1 MLRHLLTLPLIF
13 AIALPIGVSA
23 APWPAFST
31 RGTQFI
37 RDGRPYQLIS
47 GAIHFQRIP
56 RAYWKDRLQKAR
68 AMGLNTVET
77 YVFWNL
83 VELREGQFDFTGNND
98 IGAFVREAAS
108 QGLNVILRPGP
119 YVCAEWEAGGFP
131 AWLFADPTLR
141 VRSQDPRFLDAS
153 QRYLEALGTQVRPL
167 LNSNGGPIIAM
178 QVENEYGSYGDDHG
192 YLQAVRALFIKAG
205 LGGALLFTSDGAQML
220 GNGTL
225 PDVLAAV
232 NVAPGEAKQALDK
245 LATFHPGQ
253 PQLVGEYWAGWFD
266 QWGKP
271 HAQTDAKQQADEI
284 EWMLRQGHSINLYMF
299 VGGTSFGFMNGA
311 NFQGGPGDHYSPQ
324 TTSYDYDAA
333 LDEAGRPM
341 PKFALFRDVITGV
354 TGLQPPPLP
363 AATRFIDLPDTPL
376 RASAS
381 LWDNLP
387 AAVATSADPQPMERY
402 GQAYGYIL
410 YRTTIHG
417 PRKGRLYL
425 GEVRDDAHV
434 YVDRLFVGRAE
445 RRRQQVWVEVDIPS
459 GAHRL
464 DVLVENS
471 GRVNYGPH
479 LADGR
484 AGLIGPVML
493 NHERVNNWET
503 FLLPLQTPE
512 AIHGWTTAPM
522 QGPAFHR
529 GTLFIRTPGDTFL
542 DMEAFSKGVTWAN
555 GHMLGRYWDIGPQ
568 RALYFPGA
576 WQRQGE
582 NTVLV
587 FDVSDTAAA
596 QVRGVQQQRWI
607 TPRTAK

>member
-13 AIALPIGVSA
+13 VIALPIGVSA
-23 APWPAFST
+23 ASWPAFST

-47 GAIHFQRIP
+47 GAMHFQRIP

-167 LNSNGGPIIAM
+167 LNGNGGPIIAV

-205 LGGALLFTSDGAQML
+205 LGGALLFTADGAQML

-311 NFQGGPGDHYSPQ
+311 NFQGGPSDHYSPQ

-341 PKFALFRDVITGV
+341 PKFVLFRDVITRV

-363 AATRFIDLPDTPL
+363 AATRFIDLPNTPL

-387 AAVATSADPQPMERY
+387 AAVATTADPQPMERY

-410 YRTTIHG
+410 YRTTLHG
-417 PRKGRLYL
+417 PRKGTLYL
-425 GEVRDDAHV
+425 GEVRDDARV

-445 RRRQQVWVEVDIPS
+445 RRRQQVSVEVDIPS

-484 AGLIGPVML
+484 AGLIDPVML

-529 GTLFIRTPGDTFL
+529 GTLLIRTPGDTFL
-542 DMEAFSKGVTWAN
+542 DMAAFSKGVTWAN
-555 GHMLGRYWDIGPQ
+555 GHLLGRYWDIGPQ

-607 TPRTAK
+607 TPRTGK

>member
-1 MLRHLLTLPLIF
+1 MLRHLLTLSLIF

-167 LNSNGGPIIAM
+167 LNGNGGPIIAV

-192 YLQAVRALFIKAG
+192 YLQAVHALFIKAG
-205 LGGALLFTSDGAQML
+205 LGGALLFTADGAQML

-232 NVAPGEAKQALDK
+232 NFAPGEAKQALDK

-324 TTSYDYDAA
+324 TTSYDYDAV

-341 PKFALFRDVITGV
+341 PKFALFRDVITRV

-363 AATRFIDLPDTPL
+363 GASRFIDLPDTPL

-387 AAVATSADPQPMERY
+387 AAVATTADPQPMERY
-402 GQAYGYIL
+402 RQAYGYIL
-410 YRTTIHG
+410 YRTTLHG

-459 GAHRL
+459 GTHCL

-555 GHMLGRYWDIGPQ
+555 SHMLGRYWDIGPQ
-568 RALYFPGA
+568 RALYFPGT

>member
-1 MLRHLLTLPLIF
+1 MLRHLLTLSLIF
-13 AIALPIGVSA
+13 AIVLPIGVSA

-167 LNSNGGPIIAM
+167 LNGNGGPIIAV

-205 LGGALLFTSDGAQML
+205 LGGALLFTADGAQML

-311 NFQGGPGDHYSPQ
+311 NFQGGPSDHYSPQ
-324 TTSYDYDAA
+324 TTSYDYDAV

-341 PKFALFRDVITGV
+341 PKFALFRDVITRV

-363 AATRFIDLPDTPL
+363 AASRFIDLPDTPL

-387 AAVATSADPQPMERY
+387 AAVATTADPQPMERY

-410 YRTTIHG
+410 YRTTLHG

-445 RRRQQVWVEVDIPS
+445 RRRQQVSVEVDIPS
-459 GAHRL
+459 GAHCL

>member
-205 LGGALLFTSDGAQML
+205 LGGALLFTADGAQML

-311 NFQGGPGDHYSPQ
+311 NFQGGPSDHYSPQ
-324 TTSYDYDAA
+324 TTSYDYDAV

-341 PKFALFRDVITGV
+341 PKFALFRDVITRV

-363 AATRFIDLPDTPL
+363 AASRFIDLPDTPL

-387 AAVATSADPQPMERY
+387 AAVATTADPQPMERY

-459 GAHRL
+459 GTHRL

>member
-1 MLRHLLTLPLIF
+1 MLRHLLTLSLIF

-167 LNSNGGPIIAM
+167 LNGNGGPIIAV

-311 NFQGGPGDHYSPQ
+311 NFQGGPSDHYSPQ
-324 TTSYDYDAA
+324 TTSYDYDAV

-341 PKFALFRDVITGV
+341 PKFALFRDVITRV

-363 AATRFIDLPDTPL
+363 GASRFIDLPDTPL

-387 AAVATSADPQPMERY
+387 AAVATTADPQPMERY

-410 YRTTIHG
+410 YRTTLHG

-459 GAHRL
+459 GTHCL

>member
-167 LNSNGGPIIAM
+167 LNGNGGPIIAV

-205 LGGALLFTSDGAQML
+205 LGGALLFTADGAQML

-459 GAHRL
+459 GTHRL

>member
-167 LNSNGGPIIAM
+167 LNGNGGPIIAL

-311 NFQGGPGDHYSPQ
+311 NFQGGPGDHYIPQ

-387 AAVATSADPQPMERY
+387 AAVATTADPQPMERY

-410 YRTTIHG
+410 YRTTLHG
-417 PRKGRLYL
+417 PRKGKLYL

-459 GAHRL
+459 GTHRM

-576 WQRQGE
+576 WQRQGG

>member
-410 YRTTIHG
+410 YRTTIYG

-459 GAHRL
+459 GTHRL

>member
-1 MLRHLLTLPLIF
+1 MLRHLLTLSLIF

-167 LNSNGGPIIAM
+167 LNGNGGPIIAV

-205 LGGALLFTSDGAQML
+205 LGGALLFTADGAQML

-311 NFQGGPGDHYSPQ
+311 NFQGGPSDHYSPQ
-324 TTSYDYDAA
+324 TTSYDYDAV

-341 PKFALFRDVITGV
+341 PKFALFRDVITRV

-363 AATRFIDLPDTPL
+363 AASRFIDLPDTPL

-387 AAVATSADPQPMERY
+387 AAVATTADPQPMERY

-410 YRTTIHG
+410 YRTTLHG

-445 RRRQQVWVEVDIPS
+445 RRRQQVSVEVDIPS

>member
-108 QGLNVILRPGP
+108 QGLNVILRPRAIC
-119 YVCAEWEAGGFP
+119 VCRMGGRGFP

-232 NVAPGEAKQALDK
+232 NVAP
-245 LATFHPGQ
+245 
-253 PQLVGEYWAGWFD
+253 V
-266 QWGKP
+266 
-271 HAQTDAKQQADEI
+271 
-284 EWMLRQGHSINLYMF
+284 RQNRRSTSSPHSILGSRSWWVNIGR
-299 VGGTSFGFMNGA
+299 GGSTSGA
-311 NFQGGPGDHYSPQ
+311 SR
-324 TTSYDYDAA
+324 TR
-333 LDEAGRPM
+333 RPM
-341 PKFALFRDVITGV
+341 QSSRLMRSNGCCGKAIRSICICL
-354 TGLQPPPLP
+354 L
-363 AATRFIDLPDTPL
+363 AAP
-376 RASAS
+376 
-381 LWDNLP
+381 
-387 AAVATSADPQPMERY
+387 
-402 GQAYGYIL
+402 
-410 YRTTIHG
+410 
-417 PRKGRLYL
+417 
-425 GEVRDDAHV
+425 
-434 YVDRLFVGRAE
+434 
-445 RRRQQVWVEVDIPS
+445 
-459 GAHRL
+459 
-464 DVLVENS
+464 VLV
-471 GRVNYGPH
+471 
-479 LADGR
+479 L
-484 AGLIGPVML
+484 
-493 NHERVNNWET
+493 
-503 FLLPLQTPE
+503 
-512 AIHGWTTAPM
+512 
-522 QGPAFHR
+522 
-529 GTLFIRTPGDTFL
+529 
-542 DMEAFSKGVTWAN
+542 
-555 GHMLGRYWDIGPQ
+555 
-568 RALYFPGA
+568 
-576 WQRQGE
+576 
-582 NTVLV
+582 
-587 FDVSDTAAA
+587 
-596 QVRGVQQQRWI
+596 
-607 TPRTAK
+607 

>member
-1 MLRHLLTLPLIF
+1 MLRHLLTLSLIF
-13 AIALPIGVSA
+13 AIVLPIGVSA

-167 LNSNGGPIIAM
+167 LNGNGGPIIAV

-205 LGGALLFTSDGAQML
+205 LGGALLFTADGAQML

-311 NFQGGPGDHYSPQ
+311 NFQGGPSDHYSPQ
-324 TTSYDYDAA
+324 TTSYDYDAV

-341 PKFALFRDVITGV
+341 PKFALFRDVITRV

-363 AATRFIDLPDTPL
+363 AASRFIDLPDTPL

-387 AAVATSADPQPMERY
+387 AAVATTADPQPMERY

-410 YRTTIHG
+410 YRTTLHG

-445 RRRQQVWVEVDIPS
+445 RRRQQVSVEVDIPS

>member
-1 MLRHLLTLPLIF
+1 M
-13 AIALPIGVSA
+13 G
-23 APWPAFST
+23 
-31 RGTQFI
+31 
-37 RDGRPYQLIS
+37 GR
-47 GAIHFQRIP
+47 
-56 RAYWKDRLQKAR
+56 
-68 AMGLNTVET
+68 
-77 YVFWNL
+77 
-83 VELREGQFDFTGNND
+83 
-98 IGAFVREAAS
+98 
-108 QGLNVILRPGP
+108 
-119 YVCAEWEAGGFP
+119 GFP

-167 LNSNGGPIIAM
+167 LNGNGGPIIAV

-205 LGGALLFTSDGAQML
+205 LGGALLFTADGAQML

-311 NFQGGPGDHYSPQ
+311 NFQGGPSDHYSPQ
-324 TTSYDYDAA
+324 TTSYDYDAV

-341 PKFALFRDVITGV
+341 PKFALFRDVITRV

-363 AATRFIDLPDTPL
+363 AASRFIDLPDTPL

-387 AAVATSADPQPMERY
+387 AAVATTADPQPMERY

-410 YRTTIHG
+410 YRTTLHG

-459 GAHRL
+459 GTHCL

-568 RALYFPGA
+568 RALYF
-576 WQRQGE
+576 
-582 NTVLV
+582 
-587 FDVSDTAAA
+587 
-596 QVRGVQQQRWI
+596 RGRGS
-607 TPRTAK
+607 AKGRIRCSSSM

>member
-205 LGGALLFTSDGAQML
+205 LGGALLFTADGAQML

-311 NFQGGPGDHYSPQ
+311 NFQGGPSDHYSPQ
-324 TTSYDYDAA
+324 TTSYDYDAV

-363 AATRFIDLPDTPL
+363 AASRFIDLPDTPL

-387 AAVATSADPQPMERY
+387 AAVATTADPQPMERY

-459 GAHRL
+459 GTHRL

>member
-341 PKFALFRDVITGV
+341 PKFALFRDVITRV

-363 AATRFIDLPDTPL
+363 AASRFIDLPDTPL

-387 AAVATSADPQPMERY
+387 AAVATTADPQPMERY

-576 WQRQGE
+576 WQRQGG

>member
-459 GAHRL
+459 GTHRL

>member
-1 MLRHLLTLPLIF
+1 MLRHLLTLSLIF
-13 AIALPIGVSA
+13 AIVLPIGVSA

-167 LNSNGGPIIAM
+167 LNGNGGPIIAV

-311 NFQGGPGDHYSPQ
+311 NFQGGPSDHYSPQ
-324 TTSYDYDAA
+324 TTSYDYDAV

-341 PKFALFRDVITGV
+341 PKFALFRDVITRV

-363 AATRFIDLPDTPL
+363 GASRFIDLPDTPL

-387 AAVATSADPQPMERY
+387 AAVATTADPQPMERY

-410 YRTTIHG
+410 YRTTLHG

-459 GAHRL
+459 GTHRL

>member
-167 LNSNGGPIIAM
+167 LNGNGGPIIAV

-311 NFQGGPGDHYSPQ
+311 NFQGGPGDHYIPQ

-387 AAVATSADPQPMERY
+387 AAVATTADPQPMERY

-410 YRTTIHG
+410 YRTTLHG
-417 PRKGRLYL
+417 PRKGKLYL

-459 GAHRL
+459 GTHRM

-576 WQRQGE
+576 WQRQGG